1 MTERPNSYVPE
12 ADAIREAFAAQSSG
26 ELVFFLRQCLER
38 GGYDHVLAAG
48 RAMSARFEN
57 DAALGLCLAVAEFVS
72 GERKAAFSRM
82 ERLAAAAPDDLNRQS
97 VLAEMLL
104 RAGEKGR
111 AVEALLAIVERYP
124 DYPGAQGTLASVLMP
139 GPHYREVL
147 RAIHERLAPET
158 YLEIGVE
165 TGATL
170 ALARS
175 ARVAIGVD
183 PADFKLESALPP
195 GARVVRK
202 ESDRFFAETTREASF
217 GARGVDLA
225 FIDGMHLFEYALRDF
240 VNVERFCH
248 AGSTVIL
255 HDCLPIAK
263 VAAER
268 ERKTRFWVGDTWKA
282 AVAIAQ
288 NRPELR
294 IRTLLTPPS
303 GLVVIRRLS
312 PESTRLRDELD
323 ALIERYRPLEYDRAA
338 GDFPPELAPVP
349 NDERGLSEALE
360 LAGVPR

>member
-1 MTERPNSYVPE
+1 MSERPNSFVPDG
-12 ADAIREAFAAQSSG
+12 AAIRAAFSERSSA

-38 GGYDHVLAAG
+38 GGYDQVLAVA
-48 RAMSARFEN
+48 RAMSERFHG
-57 DAALGLCLAVAEFVS
+57 DPALSLCLAIAEFVS
-72 GERKAAFSRM
+72 GDRRAAFTRIEALES
-82 ERLAAAAPDDLNRQS
+82 ERPEDLNRDS
-97 VLAEMLL
+97 VLAEMFL
-104 RAGEKGR
+104 RAGDKQR
-111 AVEALLAIVERYP
+111 AVQRLLSVVERYP
-124 DYPGAQGTLASVLMP
+124 DYPGAQGTLAALLMP

-147 RAIHERLAPET
+147 RAVHRLLAPET

-170 ALARS
+170 AMAES

-183 PADFKLESALPP
+183 PADFPLEHPLPA

-202 ESDRFFAETTREASF
+202 ESDRFFAETSREACF

-268 ERKTRFWVGDTWKA
+268 ERRTRFWVGDTWKA
-282 AVAIAQ
+282 AVAIART
-288 NRPELR
+288 RPDLR
-294 IRTLLTPPS
+294 IRTILAPPS
-303 GLVVIRRLS
+303 GLVVIRCLS
-312 PESTRLRDELD
+312 PDSTLLSERLD
-323 ALIERYRPLEYDRAA
+323 ALISEFRDQSYERAP
-338 GDFPPELAPVP
+338 GDFPPELGPVT
-349 NDERGLSEALE
+349 NDERGLREALE
-360 LAGVPR
+360 LAGRS

>member
-1 MTERPNSYVPE
+1 MTERPNSFVPE
-12 ADAIREAFAAQSSG
+12 GDAIRAAFAERSSG

-38 GGYDHVLAAG
+38 GGYDHVLAAAE
-48 RAMSARFEN
+48 AMNERFES
-57 DAALGLCLAVAEFVS
+57 DPALGLCLAVAEFVS
-72 GERKAAFSRM
+72 GERKAALSRM
-82 ERLAAAAPDDLNRQS
+82 ARLAAAAPDDLNRQS

-104 RAGEKGR
+104 RAGEKRR
-111 AVEALLAIVERYP
+111 AIEALVALVDRYP

-147 RAIHERLAPET
+147 RAIHDRLRPET

-165 TGATL
+165 SGATL
-170 ALARS
+170 ALAKS
-175 ARVAIGVD
+175 ARIAIGVD
-183 PADFKLESALPP
+183 PADFPLENALAP

-202 ESDRFFAETTREASF
+202 ESDRFFAETTREECF

-263 VAAER
+263 IAAER

-282 AVAIAQ
+282 AVTIARK
-288 NRPELR
+288 RPDLR
-294 IRTLLTPPS
+294 IRTILTPPS

-312 PESTRLRDELD
+312 PESTLLADELGAVIDELRDVAYE
-323 ALIERYRPLEYDRAA
+323 RAA
-338 GDFPPELAPVP
+338 GDFPPELHPVS
-349 NDERGLSEALE
+349 NDERGLAEALE
-360 LAGVPR
+360 RPGAG

>member
-1 MTERPNSYVPE
+1 MTERPNSFVPE
-12 ADAIREAFAAQSSG
+12 GDAIRRAFAARSSG

-38 GGYDHVLAAG
+38 GGYDHVLAAA
-48 RAMSARFEN
+48 RAMTERFEG
-57 DAALGLCLAVAEFVS
+57 DSALGLCLAVAEFVS
-72 GERKAAFSRM
+72 GAREAAFSRM
-82 ERLAAAAPDDLNRQS
+82 ERLAATAPDDLNRQS
-97 VLAEMLL
+97 VFAEMLL
-104 RAGEKGR
+104 RAGEKR
-111 AVEALLAIVERYP
+111 LAIEALLAVVDRYP

-147 RAIHERLAPET
+147 RAIHERLRPDT

-170 ALARS
+170 ALAKS

-183 PADFKLESALPP
+183 PADFPLESPLPP

-202 ESDRFFAETTREASF
+202 ESDRFFAETTREESF

-225 FIDGMHLFEYALRDF
+225 FIDGMHLFEYTLRDF

-263 VAAER
+263 IAAER

-288 NRPELR
+288 NRPDLR
-294 IRTLLTPPS
+294 IRTILAPPS

-312 PESTRLRDELD
+312 PDSTLLRDEFD
-323 ALIERYRPLEYDRAA
+323 ALIESLRDVAYERAA
-338 GDFPPELAPVP
+338 GDFPPELGPVP
-349 NDERGLSEALE
+349 NDERGLAEALE
-360 LAGVPR
+360 LAGAR